1 VFINQEKSCAYSLAS
16 QQIQQWWSNLRIRTI
31 VECQVNHLVARMRQT
46 PYGNI
51 IVRQIE
57 KKPERSDARESVV
70 TPAAIRIT
78 TRTMEDRLQR

>member
-1 VFINQEKSCAYSLAS
+1 MFINQEKSCAYSLAS

-31 VECQVNHLVARMRQT
+31 VECQVNRLVARMRQT
-46 PYGNI
+46 LYGNI

-57 KKPERSDARESVV
+57 KKPNGATRESVV